1 MLALA
6 PETTCGSRDCGF
18 LRPLLASWKLVPVWE
33 HLHVCRQ
40 GTGTS
45 LATRAPQHGDT
56 QQGSGGMGWRRWGWR
71 WWEGSVGAHRPTEGP
86 VVVVSWTIRAQG
98 QGCKTSQKI
107 WNKTQAGPCGDIP
120 TRPTT
125 KGSRLA
131 SNVIAVSHPCSQ
143 SRIGMRWEMVRN
155 KSIEVPPAAK
165 WPGMISDPLLPVAA
179 SARPPATPRKALP
192 CASTA
197 GCADPT
203 GNWSGFKIIQN
214 NYSKITFGLILRSII
229 SLIWFAERASAR
241 GAGAVGWGGNQQG
254 IPKLQ

>member
-18 LRPLLASWKLVPVWE
+18 LRPLLASWKLVPVRE

-45 LATRAPQHGDT
+45 LATRAPRHRDT

-71 WWEGSVGAHRPTEGP
+71 WWEGSVGAHCPTEGP

-143 SRIGMRWEMVRN
+143 SRLGMRWEMVKKQIHWGSSGCQVARDDFGSSPPRG
-155 KSIEVPPAAK
+155 SI
-165 WPGMISDPLLPVAA
+165 
-179 SARPPATPRKALP
+179 RPPSRHPAQGSALCQHSWPRGP
-192 CASTA
+192 
-197 GCADPT
+197 
-203 GNWSGFKIIQN
+203 N
-214 NYSKITFGLILRSII
+214 RE
-229 SLIWFAERASAR
+229 LIW
-241 GAGAVGWGGNQQG
+241 
-254 IPKLQ
+254 L